1 MSGSSDDLDLLFER
15 DADARL
21 LERRRSELGLAAPAR
36 PASTTPVSFGAE
48 SMLEQPAPQARPASL
63 RVVLDARP
71 GGELIPGAVVVVVA
85 TVHDDGERGIDDVR
99 LRVTLP
105 ADVEPVEGSF
115 TRGELA
121 VDGEALLGEGL
132 RLGGITAGGTAAVR
146 FTLRVLPGTAPLDV
160 LAFATAAGVPAIAGP
175 ALRLRRRAGHAAY
188 EAQRPF
194 FELEPNEH
202 DDEIT
207 GTAPPEGAVSP
218 SPAAPRRIDA
228 MLDEPVA
235 VPLLAPEPRE
245 PVQRTPER
253 NVLLG
258 RAIDADEA
266 HALERVF
273 AGALPHG
280 LAALALLSAI
290 ACTDGPLGD
299 ALGLGA
305 FARSVSAA
313 LPRALVAARM
323 NRPTPA
329 VVTREALDAIRPD
342 AAAPDGSFASDAPA
356 LVARLDP
363 RELDLLRAV
372 LGRDLADPFL
382 RGVQLLLAVVPRAL
396 DGVPAPVANRV
407 RDALAGYRIAAG
419 SWLMRVTVR
428 RAVDKRYDP
437 LTADDATLHA
447 AGRALVASLR
457 TALP

>member
-1 MSGSSDDLDLLFER
+1 M
-15 DADARL
+15 
-21 LERRRSELGLAAPAR
+21 
-36 PASTTPVSFGAE
+36 
-48 SMLEQPAPQARPASL
+48 
-63 RVVLDARP
+63 LDARP

-85 TVHDDGERGIDDVR
+85 TVHDDGERGVDDVR
-99 LRVTLP
+99 LRVTVP

-132 RLGGITAGGTAAVR
+132 RLGGIPAGGAAAIR

-160 LAFATAAGVPAIAGP
+160 LAFATAADVPAIAGP

-194 FELEPNEH
+194 FELEPHELG
-202 DDEIT
+202 DDT
-207 GTAPPEGAVSP
+207 AATAPPANVLSP
-218 SPAAPRRIDA
+218 PPAPPLRIDA
-228 MLDEPVA
+228 MLDEPIA
-235 VPLLAPEPRE
+235 VPLLAPEPAE
-245 PVQRTPER
+245 PVRRAPAER
-253 NVLLG
+253 NVLLV

-305 FARSVSAA
+305 FARSISAA

-342 AAAPDGSFASDAPA
+342 AAAPDGSFASDGPA

-396 DGVPAPVANRV
+396 DGVPAPVANPV
-407 RDALAGYRIAAG
+407 RDALAAYRIAAG